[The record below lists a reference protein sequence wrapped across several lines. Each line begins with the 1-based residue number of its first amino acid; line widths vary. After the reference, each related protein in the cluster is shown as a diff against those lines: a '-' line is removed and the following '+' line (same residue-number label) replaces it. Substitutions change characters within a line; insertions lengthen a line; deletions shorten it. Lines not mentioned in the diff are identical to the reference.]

1 MKRALLVSTGTVAGL
16 VTVLVL
22 NPTSQTVLTAT
33 AASAADSSAS
43 DSSAS
48 DSSASDSGSTDSGAA
63 DSGSGSGST
72 TPDGGTGSGDTG
84 TGSSGSGSGGSGAG
98 DSGTATG
105 TYEGDTIQTRWGP
118 VQVQAVVEGGSLT
131 DVQALQLPSGDHRS
145 YQISVQVEPML
156 REQALAAQSAAI
168 DGVSGATYTSDGY
181 ARSLASAL
189 DRAGL

>member
-43 DSSAS
+43 DSSS
-48 DSSASDSGSTDSGAA
+48 TDSGSTDSGAA

-72 TPDGGTGSGDTG
+72 TPDGG